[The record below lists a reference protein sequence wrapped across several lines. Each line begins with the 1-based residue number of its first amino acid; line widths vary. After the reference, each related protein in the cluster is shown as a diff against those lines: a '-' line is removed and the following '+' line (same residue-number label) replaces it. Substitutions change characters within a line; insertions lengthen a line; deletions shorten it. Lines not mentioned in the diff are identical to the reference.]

1 MILHFGFK
9 GTLVDPEGNLRRY
22 GEFVLQQLHR
32 NGHRVFVVESED
44 DRSVREE
51 LTRLGLDSY
60 VEDVIPF
67 NGTERKPD
75 YVVDTDVARFQ
86 ENTAGYQVPYYNRY
100 ALMDDEELL
109 EVYRQIQRI
118 TGEPGPPPRTN
129 VDDVTING
137 DRS

>member
-32 NGHRVFVVESED
+32 NGHRVFVVESKD
-44 DRSVREE
+44 DRDVKDTLIS
-51 LTRLGLDSY
+51 LGINDY
-60 VEDVIPF
+60 VEEIVPVS
-67 NGTERKPD
+67 GAVPKPD
-75 YVVDTDVARFQ
+75 YVVDTDAARFHGGA
-86 ENTAGYQVPYYNRY
+86 AGYQIPYYNRY
-100 ALMDDEELL
+100 AMADDEELL

-129 VDDVTING
+129 VDDVTISG
-137 DRS
+137 DQS